1 MGEESV
7 YDGRLDVERYRV
19 REGQKVDLS
28 KWPTACDANM
38 EKEWVKAVYF
48 PNSLDTLKEY
58 QEKLFAQGTY
68 GLIIVLQAM
77 DAAGKDST
85 INHVFSNLDP
95 GGVNVV
101 SFKEP
106 TSVDL
111 SHDYMWRI
119 NKELPPRGNI
129 GVFNRSH
136 YEDVVITRIHNLVD
150 NGTMPPEL
158 IGDDIWKSRYEQIN
172 NWEKYLYQNGFPMV
186 KIFLHVS
193 KKKQQERLKER
204 ILNQKKNW
212 KFALSDISERQ
223 HWDEYQKLYGEI
235 IMATSKEYSPWYIVP
250 ADNKWFT
257 RYVVALI
264 ALKELKRINPKFP
277 KLDEKTA
284 EALKKLKEL
293 LAQSGEKNLDDIHR
307 EMTSEKEKE
316 KDCKC

>member
-1 MGEESV
+1 MGEEIV
-7 YDGRLDVERYRV
+7 RDGSLDVDRYRV
-19 REGQKVDLS
+19 KEGKKVDLA
-28 KWPTACDANM
+28 KWSTSCDVKM

-48 PNSLDTLKEY
+48 PNALDTLKEY

-136 YEDVVITRIHNLVD
+136 YEDVVITRLHNLVD
-150 NGTMPPEL
+150 KGSLPKEL
-158 IGDDIWKSRYEQIN
+158 ITEDIWKTRYEQIN
-172 NWEKYLYQNGFPMV
+172 NWEKYLWQNGFPMV

-193 KKKQQERLKER
+193 KEKQQERLVER
-204 ILNQKKNW
+204 IMNQKKNW
-212 KFALSDISERQ
+212 KFAISDISERQ
-223 HWDEYQKLYGEI
+223 HWEAYQSLYSEMI
-235 IMATSKEYSPWYIVP
+235 TATSKEYSPWYIVP

-264 ALKELKRINPKFP
+264 ALKELKKINPKFP

-284 EALKKLKEL
+284 LALAQLKEI
-293 LAQSGEKNLDDIHR
+293 LAQSSGKSLDEIHA
-307 EMTSEKEKE
+307 EIQAAKAAKAI
-316 KDCKC
+316 KLG

>member
-1 MGEESV
+1 MGEENTF
-7 YDGRLDVERYRV
+7 DGILDAERYRV
-19 REGQKVDLS
+19 KEGQKVDLS
-28 KWPTACDANM
+28 KWSTVCDADM

-48 PNSLDTLKEY
+48 PNALDRLKEY

-119 NKELPPRGNI
+119 NKALPPRGNI

-136 YEDVVITRIHNLVD
+136 YEDVVITRIHNLIG
-150 NGTMPPEL
+150 NGSMPREL
-158 IGDDIWKSRYEQIN
+158 IGDDIWETRYEQIN

-193 KKKQQERLKER
+193 KKKQQERLVER

-223 HWDEYQKLYGEI
+223 HWEEYQKLYGEMI
-235 IMATSKEYSPWYIVP
+235 TATSKEYSPWYIVP

-264 ALKELKRINPKFP
+264 ALRELKRINPKFP